1 MLTKFHKNALSFAL
15 ELYDKRAVIYS
26 LAKRDFQNAYMGSY
40 LGFAWTFLQP
50 LIFISVINLIF
61 TLGLRGERGAGD
73 MPFVVYLTIGMIAW
87 LYFAENL
94 SSGVRSIKDYSFL
107 IKKIDFRLGI
117 LPIIKLL
124 SSAVTHIVMLFCA
137 ILVAAI
143 NGYMPSIYLL
153 QLTYYMVAMM
163 LLLLGISW
171 LTSSTS
177 IFVKDI
183 ANVVSIFVKFGFW
196 LTPIFWNINR
206 VPVEY
211 QWIIK
216 LNPVCYVITGYRD
229 SIVSHIPFWEH
240 QFETLYF
247 WFVTLTFIISG
258 VFVFRKLRPHFAEV
272 I

>member
-1 MLTKFHKNALSFAL
+1 MKKLHKNALRFIL
-15 ELYDKRAVIYS
+15 ELYDKRRVIYT
-26 LAKRDFQNAYMGSY
+26 LARRDFQNSYMGSY

-50 LIFISVINLIF
+50 LIFISVINIVF
-61 TLGLRGERGAGD
+61 TLGLKEGHGVD
-73 MPFVVYLTIGMIAW
+73 DIPFVVYLTVGMIAW
-87 LYFAENL
+87 LYFSENL
-94 SSGVRSIKDYSFL
+94 SSGARSIKDYSFL

-124 SSAVTHIVMLFCA
+124 SSAITHIVMISCA
-137 ILVAAI
+137 IIVAAI
-143 NGYMPSIYLL
+143 HGYMPSIYLL
-153 QLTYYMVAMM
+153 QLIYYMAAMIF
-163 LLLLGISW
+163 LLLGISW

-183 ANVVSIFVKFGFW
+183 ANMVSVVVKFGFW

-206 VPVEY
+206 IPVEY

-216 LNPVCYVITGYRD
+216 LNPVCYIVTGYRD

-240 QFETLYF
+240 PLESLYF
-247 WFVTLTFIISG
+247 WLITLIFIISG
-258 VFVFRKLRPHFAEV
+258 VFVFSKLRPHFAEV